1 MRSIAAIPVLLY
13 LNPTMAATKPGS
25 QARLRGG
32 GPGTLK
38 WHPAFLQAIQLEL
51 AGYRDVLQFK
61 YEYQLTA
68 EPLRIDLL
76 IIKKPKDL
84 AIDKNIARIFKAD
97 NIVEFK
103 SPEDY
108 LSVTDFLKVYA
119 YACLYAAITPETEL
133 SGVTL
138 TFVEHRHPRELIG
151 YLTGERNYGVEE
163 TGPGIYRVSGDYLPI
178 QIIETKRLTAGENL
192 WLKSLTNDL
201 ESGEARSILEAGK
214 ERAREL
220 SAYLDVVL
228 RANPRAFLEAWKMAN
243 GTATFEEVFT
253 EAGIIPQWI
262 EQGIERGEEKKALAI
277 ARNLLAK
284 GWAVEDVAETTDL
297 PIERVRSLVLH

>member
-1 MRSIAAIPVLLY
+1 MDTA
-13 LNPTMAATKPGS
+13 KPGQNRS
-25 QARLRGG
+25 E
-32 GPGTLK
+32 TLK
-38 WHPAFLQAIQLEL
+38 WHPAFLQALQLEL
-51 AGYRDVLQFK
+51 IEYKNSLQFK

-68 EPLRIDLL
+68 EPLRVDLL
-76 IIKKPKDL
+76 IIKKPRGL
-84 AIDKNIARIFKAD
+84 AIDKNIARIFKSD

-108 LSVTDFLKVYA
+108 LSVKDFLKVYA
-119 YACLYAAITPETEL
+119 YACLYAAITPEAEL

-138 TFVEHRHPRELIG
+138 TFVEHRHPRELIS

-178 QIIETKRLTAGENL
+178 QIIETKRLSAEENL

-201 ESGEARSILEAGK
+201 EAGAASSILKAGK
-214 ERAREL
+214 AAEREAPL
-220 SAYLDVVL
+220 SAYLDVLL
-228 RANPRAFLEAWKMAN
+228 RANPRAFMEAWNMAN
-243 GTATFEEVFT
+243 GTETFEEVFT

-262 EQGIERGEEKKALAI
+262 ERGIEQGIERGEERKALAI

-297 PIERVRSLVLH
+297 PVEKVRSLVVD